1 MATGKSEK
9 QQVIA
14 FIDYE
19 NCSNLTE
26 ISLNIYTE
34 LIIFAG
40 AKQNNVALPVNAFP
54 EAVKITLR
62 HVSEVSRNN
71 VDFHLVLE
79 LGQCVCHYGP
89 EKEYHIVSADKGYDG
104 IVRTLQ
110 ARGIRCRRVS
120 PDKASSV
127 KMAAP
132 DMDIVIRWANKIQ
145 QAARE
150 VRNMPVTE
158 KTFNNYL
165 KSHMRDEWNKTRAV
179 AIRNELVRRGVT
191 EVREKKIIWKKAKKE
206 NKA

>member
-1 MATGKSEK
+1 MKAFKFSFLLLSNEYFHVGQHDLLLLKNQVSSMITG
-9 QQVIA
+9 
-14 FIDYE
+14 
-19 NCSNLTE
+19 
-26 ISLNIYTE
+26 IYRVNYIRGRE
-34 LIIFAG
+34 
-40 AKQNNVALPVNAFP
+40 QNNVALPVNAFP
-54 EAVKITLR
+54 EAVKVTLR

-110 ARGIRCRRVS
+110 ARGICCRRVS

-158 KTFNNYL
+158 ETFNNYL
-165 KSHMRDEWNKTRAV
+165 KSQMRGEWRDVLTRG
-179 AIRNELVRRGVT
+179 IRDELVRRGVM
-191 EVREKKIIWKKAKKE
+191 KIQGNKIIW
-206 NKA
+206 

>member
-89 EKEYHIVSADKGYDG
+89 KAF
-104 IVRTLQ
+104 
-110 ARGIRCRRVS
+110 

-158 KTFNNYL
+158 ETFNNYL
-165 KSHMRDEWNKTRAV
+165 KSQMRGEWRDVLTRG
-179 AIRNELVRRGVT
+179 IRDELVRRGVM
-191 EVREKKIIWKKAKKE
+191 KIQGNKIIW
-206 NKA
+206 

>member
-1 MATGKSEK
+1 MVTGKSEK

-26 ISLNIYTE
+26 IALNIYTE

-54 EAVKITLR
+54 EAVKVTLR

-104 IVRTLQ
+104 IVWTLQ
-110 ARGIRCRRVS
+110 ARGICCRRVS

-158 KTFNNYL
+158 ETFNNYL
-165 KSHMRDEWNKTRAV
+165 KSQMRGEWRDVLTRG
-179 AIRNELVRRGVT
+179 IRDELVRRGVM
-191 EVREKKIIWKKAKKE
+191 KIQGNKIIW
-206 NKA
+206 

>member
-1 MATGKSEK
+1 
-9 QQVIA
+9 
-14 FIDYE
+14 
-19 NCSNLTE
+19 
-26 ISLNIYTE
+26 
-34 LIIFAG
+34 
-40 AKQNNVALPVNAFP
+40 
-54 EAVKITLR
+54 
-62 HVSEVSRNN
+62 
-71 VDFHLVLE
+71 
-79 LGQCVCHYGP
+79 
-89 EKEYHIVSADKGYDG
+89 IVSADKGYDG

-165 KSHMRDEWNKTRAV
+165 KSQMRGEWRDVLTRG
-179 AIRNELVRRGVT
+179 IRDELVRRGVM
-191 EVREKKIIWKKAKKE
+191 KI
-206 NKA
+206 